1 MVCVCIGG
9 KVSGALFGETDR
21 MLGSIL
27 GGSHAY
33 KSLDVVLLQQKGNM
47 HER

>member
-1 MVCVCIGG
+1 
-9 KVSGALFGETDR
+9 

-33 KSLDVVLLQQKGNM
+33 KSLDVVFAAAAAGETCTRDEKTLKMKKKMNDK
-47 HER
+47 R